1 MPAQRGVTPRRIT
14 EDDYELFR
22 ELYAQNLGRNE
33 IARQMGISTGSVT
46 NIARRQG
53 VRFDTTETELAVES
67 MRQQAAEARARLSL
81 KMLRMAESLLEQVYE
96 PATIGNFGGR
106 NNTWSQ
112 VELDQPTDTA
122 KRNLVQS
129 AGVLLDRSLRLEE
142 FDQHTGDEQVIGML
156 DGLELT
162 IRRAAK
168 ELEDDSASDDPPG
181 D

>member
-53 VRFDTTETELAVES
+53 VRFDTTETEL
-67 MRQQAAEARARLSL
+67 
-81 KMLRMAESLLEQVYE
+81 
-96 PATIGNFGGR
+96 
-106 NNTWSQ
+106 
-112 VELDQPTDTA
+112 
-122 KRNLVQS
+122 
-129 AGVLLDRSLRLEE
+129 
-142 FDQHTGDEQVIGML
+142 DEQVIGML